1 MNMSAPRDDLL
12 LELQSLFKKISHL
25 VSPSA
30 SRPQNGQGRPL
41 GIQDQFLGTC
51 RGSASST
58 RPRLCWRPHGCS
70 TTWGISS
77 VTTPPLRQWLVV
89 STLTASGYR
98 SFSAS
103 ALPSATSRTIMRL
116 NSNRDIRC
124 SSIDSLNTKAQFST
138 RPNWT
143 FCAIVQQILLP
154 LQVLEPRSELIIS
167 KLIKSALLTI
177 IASGLRMEQSPS
189 AAWTAIM

>member
-1 MNMSAPRDDLL
+1 MTSYYTLL
-12 LELQSLFKKISHL
+12 VLHKPQLVYSISDTSLT
-25 VSPSA
+25 A
-30 SRPQNGQGRPL
+30 WNGRR
-41 GIQDQFLGTC
+41 TC
-51 RGSASST
+51 R
-58 RPRLCWRPHGCS
+58 RPTFCCQPPGCS
-70 TTWGISS
+70 TTWAISFGTTPRLPLPTVSKSTTSGCKSFNANASPS
-77 VTTPPLRQWLVV
+77 VT
-89 STLTASGYR
+89 G
-98 SFSAS
+98 
-103 ALPSATSRTIMRL
+103 RTIMRL

>member
-1 MNMSAPRDDLL
+1 MVRADLL
-12 LELQSLFKKISHL
+12 EFRINFSAL
-25 VSPSA
+25 VVAVRAVPV
-30 SRPQNGQGRPL
+30 L
-41 GIQDQFLGTC
+41 GYAGGHT
-51 RGSASST
+51 AA
-58 RPRLCWRPHGCS
+58 P
-70 TTWGISS
+70 TTWVISS